1 MTAHV
6 EVLAALS
13 SGGAGTAAPS
23 KEFAAALRIFQS
35 HAAAIARVQ
44 SADGRWHNLLNDSST
59 WLETSGT
66 AMFTHSMSVGVLN
79 GWLQRAKYE
88 PVLEK
93 AWKGVSA
100 AITTTGQVGGIIG
113 GCGIQANAAA
123 YNHSESSQNG
133 AGYWSSSPGLGSV
146 IRAAVSFSRVQGG
159 KL

>member
-1 MTAHV
+1 MMTAHV

-88 PVLEK
+88 PVLKK
-93 AWKGVSA
+93 AWAGL
-100 AITTTGQVGGIIG
+100 TTTLTPTGQVGGVSAATVG
-113 GCGIQANAAA
+113 TWAAN
-123 YNHSESSQNG
+123 
-133 AGYWSSSPGLGSV
+133 
-146 IRAAVSFSRVQGG
+146 FC
-159 KL
+159 